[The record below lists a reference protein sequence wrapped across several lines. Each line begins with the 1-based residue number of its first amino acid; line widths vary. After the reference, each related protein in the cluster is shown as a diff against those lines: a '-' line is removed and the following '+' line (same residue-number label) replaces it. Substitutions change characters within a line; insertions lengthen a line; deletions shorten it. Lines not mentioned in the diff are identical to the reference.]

1 MKCKFGQSGVNKEG
15 VNKEYNAI
23 NLPDGMVILGERAF
37 ALCRVKDALKIPAG
51 VREIGALC
59 FCVFYGNVYFDE
71 RNTIETIGENAFF
84 ECCAKNVLVLPETV
98 RTIKRQGFNRSRFS
112 GIVLPDGII
121 SIEDNALYTQE
132 SNCIVFIPDT
142 VRYLGECAYGNS
154 AFTNL
159 SSKAI
164 RAVSAKP
171 DSMLLPMTKN
181 VSKSVL
187 TLRDGSGVQTTEE
200 DYAFVLPRREKEGYR
215 FIGWAD
221 AGGNI
226 VNEYYVPLGNQ
237 TLYAQY
243 IRISATDGLTE
254 KTPAMVTADEEQE
267 IYISPDF
274 DYYFVLDVQRTVT
287 ISVIIG
293 VVPDNAYDYCVP
305 LHVFCEENKLQGTFA
320 YEQGT
325 VLKICFDL
333 YKTRPPCRIKLKVI
347 VLS

>member
-1 MKCKFGQSGVNKEG
+1 MKCKFGQSG

-59 FCVFYGNVYFDE
+59 FVAFYGNVYFDE

-142 VRYLGECAYGNS
+142 VRYLGKCAYGNS

-159 SSKAI
+159 SFEEI

-171 DSMLLPMTKN
+171 DSMLPMTNN

-187 TLRDGSGVQTTEE
+187 TLRDGSDVQTTEE

-237 TLYAQY
+237 TLCAQY
-243 IRISATDGLTE
+243 IRISETDGLTE
-254 KTPAMVTADEEQE
+254 KTPAMVTADEVEE

-274 DYYFVLDVQRTVT
+274 DYYFVLNVQRTVT
-287 ISVIIG
+287 ISVIIDI
-293 VVPDNAYDYCVP
+293 VPDDAYDYCSL
-305 LHVFCEENKLQGTFA
+305 LHVFCEENELQGTFE

-325 VLKICFDL
+325 VLKIGFVS
-333 YKTRPPCRIKLKVI
+333 YKTRPPCRIKIKVT